1 MKFCLEKI
9 SLPFEYECREK
20 IAFYKKGEILSI
32 DADCSPFVFGI
43 LHPRVAVPHGVIEKE
58 AFIHELMQIN
68 RKDLLYLLAADIAK
82 AVHFF
87 NPIVYLFA
95 GNIRRLMELSCDE
108 RAASVMSV
116 SERITYS
123 RSIIS
128 CCKTNCAGAACLSES
143 GENIK
148 ERITEIMDR
157 KTYSK

>member
-1 MKFCLEKI
+1 M
-9 SLPFEYECREK
+9 
-20 IAFYKKGEILSI
+20 
-32 DADCSPFVFGI
+32 
-43 LHPRVAVPHGVIEKE
+43 IERE
-58 AFIHELMQIN
+58 AFIYELVHIK

-87 NPIVYLFA
+87 NPLVYLFA